1 MRSFSQTTFQYSAN
15 YWTSSNTYN
24 HVFDLDKG
32 MDREEAKFDAFN
44 KLAFTKICLVFDN
57 SGTKSY
63 LEISKSGT
71 SLIDLFEAGYQGM
84 IFTHIYTLHSRAE
97 TCVKCSIPA

>member
-1 MRSFSQTTFQYSAN
+1 MTFHNLMTLLQPCLSQSTFQYSAS

-44 KLAFTKICLVFDN
+44 KLAFTKICLVFDR
-57 SGTKSY
+57 SGSKSY
-63 LEISKSGT
+63 LEITKSGSSMI
-71 SLIDLFEAGYQGM
+71 SLFSSGQQGM
-84 IFTHIYTLHSRAE
+84 SCF
-97 TCVKCSIPA
+97 